1 MDEFARVRAQIRIYK
16 SSDIEKF
23 VGQMKAE
30 EDSFLIVDF
39 NGRQRADAKSLLGV
53 MYAVAEFNDQ
63 LYLVNETNDGSFPS
77 FIDEYRA

>member
-1 MDEFARVRAQIRIYK
+1 
-16 SSDIEKF
+16 
-23 VGQMKAE
+23 MKTE

>member
-1 MDEFARVRAQIRIYK
+1 
-16 SSDIEKF
+16 
-23 VGQMKAE
+23 MKAE

-63 LYLVNETNDGSFPS
+63 LYLVNETNNGSFPS

>member
-1 MDEFARVRAQIRIYK
+1 
-16 SSDIEKF
+16 
-23 VGQMKAE
+23 MKAE